1 MRKMTWLP
9 PLAATFL
16 MGGCMSVPTGPTVMV
31 LPGQQKSLEQ
41 FRSDDIACQQYALTL
56 VTPAGDAAVNRAAG
70 TTAASTAI
78 GRGGRCG
85 HRLRFRT
92 GRTRG
97 CHRCRYRP
105 AVRQRR
111 RWQHGLSVLVRPAAA
126 LRRRL
131 CAMHVHPRQSGA
143 ETVRLSPGTGALPV
157 VATRLAA
164 GLSAAEHAATG
175 GGVSGTDV
183 GSEARSPGPAGPPAR
198 LVAACFCSRMA
209 CFATIDRALYLRAA
223 ARSGFGELIH

>member
-78 GRGGRCG
+78 GAVAGAVIGSASGQAGQGAAIGAGTGLLFGSAAGGNTVYLSSYDLQRRYDVAYVQCMY
-85 HRLRFRT
+85 
-92 GRTRG
+92 TRG
-97 CHRCRYRP
+97 NQ
-105 AVRQRR
+105 V
-111 RWQHGLSVLVRPAAA
+111 
-126 LRRRL
+126 
-131 CAMHVHPRQSGA
+131 PRQFVYRQAPVPYPSSQPA
-143 ETVRLSPGTGALPV
+143 SPPV
-157 VATRLAA
+157 YPPPNMPPPV
-164 GLSAAEHAATG
+164 
-175 GGVSGTDV
+175 GVS
-183 GSEARSPGPAGPPAR
+183 PAP
-198 LVAACFCSRMA
+198 M
-209 CFATIDRALYLRAA
+209 
-223 ARSGFGELIH
+223 